1 MTKVDTLRNEII
13 EKVLCISDK
22 DYLNAINYI
31 VDNKEFNNNVVKLT
45 KEQKLMLDLSDM
57 DIKNSAIITHEDL
70 MKKKQAWL
78 KEK

>member
-1 MTKVDTLRNEII
+1 MTKTDALRNEII

-22 DYLNAINYI
+22 EYLSAINCI
-31 VDNKEFNNNVVKLT
+31 VDNKEYQDHVVKLT

-57 DIKNSAIITHEDL
+57 DIKNGDVVTHKDL
-70 MKKKQAWL
+70 MKKKLAWL